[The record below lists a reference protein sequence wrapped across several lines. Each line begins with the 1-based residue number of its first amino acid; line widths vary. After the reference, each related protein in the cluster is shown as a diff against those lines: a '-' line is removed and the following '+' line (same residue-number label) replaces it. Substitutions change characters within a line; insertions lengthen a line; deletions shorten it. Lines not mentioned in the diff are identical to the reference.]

1 MTIFEAGC
9 YPVSIHVSP
18 IVRKGT
24 MGLAFIARRTLTA
37 ATSILG
43 AMLLLFCLSSVI
55 PGDPATVLLGPQA
68 SPEYARQ
75 FIEQMGLDRP
85 IYERLLLFFGNVLT
99 GDLGTDVI
107 SGRPVTQIVL
117 AVLPNTIYLALASVA
132 IAVCFGIPLGIFAA
146 THRGSAAD
154 AVLAAFSIVFIS
166 MPSFILGII
175 CLVIFSVWLNWLPI
189 LGSGSGTGFWD
200 QAQRLILPSLVLAL
214 GYVGLIARLV
224 RVSMLEVLDESYI
237 RTSRAFG
244 ISQRRIVGTYALRNA
259 MLPTLATLGM
269 IVGRLLGGAVLI
281 EILFARQGLGTT
293 LYDAIVSRN
302 YPVMQGVVFVVVLI
316 FVVVQLLVE
325 IGYALIDPRIG
336 KSERQ

>member
-1 MTIFEAGC
+1 ME
-9 YPVSIHVSP
+9 
-18 IVRKGT
+18 
-24 MGLAFIARRTLTA
+24 LAFIARRTLTA

-85 IYERLLLFFGNVLT
+85 IYERLLLFFGNVLR

-117 AVLPNTIYLALASVA
+117 GVLPSTIYLALASVA

-175 CLVIFSVWLNWLPI
+175 FLVIFSVWLNWLPI
-189 LGSGSGTGFWD
+189 LGSGTGFWD
-200 QAQRLILPSLVLAL
+200 QALRLILPSLVLAL

-336 KSERQ
+336 KSKRQ

>member
-1 MTIFEAGC
+1 
-9 YPVSIHVSP
+9 
-18 IVRKGT
+18 
-24 MGLAFIARRTLTA
+24 MGLAFIARRALTA

-85 IYERLLLFFGNVLT
+85 IYERLLMFFGNVLT

-107 SGRPVTQIVL
+107 SGRPVAQIVFD
-117 AVLPNTIYLALASVA
+117 VLPSTIYLALASVVV
-132 IAVCFGIPLGIFAA
+132 AVCFGIPLGIFAA
-146 THRGSAAD
+146 THRGTAAD
-154 AVLAAFSIVFIS
+154 AILAAFSIVFIS

-175 CLVIFSVWLNWLPI
+175 FLVIFSVWLSWLPI
-189 LGSGSGTGFWD
+189 LGSGTSFWD
-200 QAQRLILPSLVLAL
+200 QVQHLILPAIVLSL
-214 GYVGLIARLV
+214 GYIGLIARLV
-224 RVSMLEVLDESYI
+224 RVSMLEVLEESYI

-244 ISQRRIVGTYALRNA
+244 ISQTRIVGTYALRNA

-302 YPVMQGVVFVVVLI
+302 YPVMQGVVFIVVVI
-316 FVVVQLLVE
+316 FVLVQLLVE
-325 IGYALIDPRIG
+325 VGYALIDPRIG
-336 KSERQ
+336 KSERK

>member
-1 MTIFEAGC
+1 
-9 YPVSIHVSP
+9 
-18 IVRKGT
+18 
-24 MGLAFIARRTLTA
+24 MGLAYIARRLLTA
-37 ATSILG
+37 VTSIFG
-43 AMLLLFCLSSVI
+43 AMLLLVCLSSVI

-75 FIEQMGLDRP
+75 FIQQMGLDRP
-85 IYERLLLFFGNVLT
+85 IHERLLLFFGNILT

-107 SGRPVTQIVL
+107 TGRSVMEIVL
-117 AVLPNTIYLALASVA
+117 GVLPSTIYLALASVTIA
-132 IAVCFGIPLGIFAA
+132 ICTGIPLGIFAA
-146 THRGSAAD
+146 THKGSVAD

-175 CLVIFSVWLNWLPI
+175 LLVVFSVWLNWLPI
-189 LGSGSGTGFWD
+189 LGSGAGFWD
-200 QAQRLILPSLVLAL
+200 QAQRLILPAVVLSL

-224 RVSMLEVLDESYI
+224 RVSMLEVLEESYI

-244 ISQRRIVGTYALRNA
+244 ISPARIVSTYALRNA

-302 YPVMQGVVFVVVLI
+302 FPVMQGVVFVVVVI
-316 FVVVQLLVE
+316 FVTVQLLVE
-325 IGYALIDPRIG
+325 IGYSMIDPRIG
-336 KSERQ
+336 RSQRQ